1 MRVGTPSRLASSTHS
16 CGIETGYATSAI
28 TGVLRTNITAA
39 VISRISSRLHKVAD
53 SHAPILV
60 SRASSSE
67 QKQRGEDVKVH
78 RNCVY
83 LTTHAGISACISMP
97 DHRN

>member
-1 MRVGTPSRLASSTHS
+1 MTVGTPSRLASSTHS

-39 VISRISSRLHKVAD
+39 VISRISSRLHEVAD
-53 SHAPILV
+53 SHAPTLV
-60 SRASSSE
+60 SRVSRSE
-67 QKQRGEDVKVH
+67 QRGEGVKVH

>member
-16 CGIETGYATSAI
+16 CGIETGYTTSAI
-28 TGVLRTNITAA
+28 AGVLRTNVRTA
-39 VISRISSRLHKVAD
+39 VIRRISSRLHEVAD
-53 SHAPILV
+53 GHAPTLV
-60 SRASSSE
+60 SRVSSSE
-67 QKQRGEDVKVH
+67 QRGESVEVH
-78 RNCVY
+78 GNCVH